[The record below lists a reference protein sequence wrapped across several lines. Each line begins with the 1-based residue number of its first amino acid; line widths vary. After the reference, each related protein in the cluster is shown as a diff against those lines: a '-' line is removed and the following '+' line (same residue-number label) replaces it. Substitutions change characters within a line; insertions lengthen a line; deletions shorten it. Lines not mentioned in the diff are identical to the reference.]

1 MIEIYCDESRQD
13 LLTSSNPTAVYTL
26 IGSLWMTK
34 KIRLDMTESILA
46 LREEYKVWGEIKWS
60 KVSPSKIEF
69 YKGLID
75 LFFGSQK
82 MPYFR
87 CILIDSRKVDNE
99 KFNSGDC
106 ELGFY
111 KFYYQVLAHWINANP
126 INFRVFCDIKDNKDK
141 DRLKTLHRVL
151 QYTSNGKVEA
161 VQALRS
167 SDTPMLQF
175 CDFLLG
181 MASARLNDSV
191 VQGSAKFTL
200 IEYFE
205 DRLGTKISPTYSN
218 VLKYNV
224 FRIKLRGGNK

>member
-13 LLTSSNPTAVYTL
+13 LLTSSKPTAVYTL

-34 KIRLDMTESILA
+34 EIRLYLTGRTLA
-46 LREEYKVWGEIKWS
+46 LREEHNVWGEIKWS

-69 YKGLID
+69 YKDLID
-75 LFFGSQK
+75 LFFESQK

-87 CILIDSRKVDNE
+87 CILIESDKVDND
-99 KFNSGDC
+99 KYNSGDC

-111 KFYYQVLAHWINANP
+111 KFYYQVLYHWIYTNP
-126 INFRVFCDIKDNKDK
+126 INCRVFCDIKENRDK
-141 DRLKTLHRVL
+141 NRLKTFHRIL
-151 QYTSNGKVEA
+151 QYTSNGRVEA

-181 MASARLNDSV
+181 MASARLNESV
-191 VQGSAKFTL
+191 IQGSAKFAL

-205 DRLGTKISPTYSN
+205 KQLGMKISPTNRN
-218 VLKYNV
+218 VRKYNV
-224 FRIKLRGGNK
+224 FRIKLRGGK

>member
-13 LLTSSNPTAVYTL
+13 LLTSSNPTSVYTL

-34 KIRLDMTESILA
+34 EIRLDMARRMYA

-69 YKGLID
+69 YKSLIA
-75 LFFGSQK
+75 LFFDSQK

-87 CILIDSRKVDNE
+87 CILIDSKKVDNE
-99 KFNSGDC
+99 KYNSGDC

-111 KFYYQVLAHWINANP
+111 KFYYQVLYHWINENP
-126 INFRVFCDIKDNKDK
+126 INCRVFCDIKENKDK
-141 DRLKTLHRVL
+141 NRLKTLHRTL
-151 QYTSNGKVEA
+151 QYTSNGRVEA

-181 MASARLNDSV
+181 MASARLNNSV
-191 VQGSAKFTL
+191 AQCSAKFAL

-205 DRLGTKISPTYSN
+205 KQLGMKISPTNKN
-218 VLKYNV
+218 VRKYNV
-224 FRIKLRGGNK
+224 FRIKLRGGK